1 MKPLREVEKTRLDAY
16 MDAQKNSVHRSSLLV
31 PVLPHSEV
39 SISFLNHFLIKRS
52 NSNVGLRI
60 TAIGEKG
67 ERLLTRLFPI
77 NEPRVYTFRLQ
88 RDFCS
93 TAISYLVEFFW
104 SSNIVIPFPA
114 VMVNH
119 RGPRSYST
127 VHSFNI
133 KKLNVNESENVVCSA
148 SSCYEV

>member
-1 MKPLREVEKTRLDAY
+1 MKSLREVEKTRLDSY

-93 TAISYLVEFFW
+93 TAISYLVEFFS

-119 RGPRSYST
+119 RVR
-127 VHSFNI
+127 VHTARFI
-133 KKLNVNESENVVCSA
+133 RLIV
-148 SSCYEV
+148 Y

>member
-1 MKPLREVEKTRLDAY
+1 MKSLREVEKTRLDSY

-77 NEPRVYTFRLQ
+77 NEHRVYTFRLQ

-93 TAISYLVEFFW
+93 TAISYLVEFF
-104 SSNIVIPFPA
+104 S
-114 VMVNH
+114 
-119 RGPRSYST
+119 
-127 VHSFNI
+127 
-133 KKLNVNESENVVCSA
+133 
-148 SSCYEV
+148 